1 MTYAD
6 AVDRLITRLETAAP
20 EIRWDRDALDMG
32 ATETTGAVEMTGEV
46 ASDWADGKPVDA
58 NFGADIW
65 ILTADSGY
73 GLLGRITQALMA
85 YDDLDGLITW
95 SQPERHFLYDLGKI
109 GWKWTVIFWEPLE
122 TEETDEETEPDG

>member
-109 GWKWTVIFWEPLE
+109 SWKWTVIFWEPLE

>member
-6 AVDRLITRLETAAP
+6 AVDKLITRLETAAP
-20 EIRWDRDALDMG
+20 EVRWDRDALDMG

-109 GWKWTVIFWEPLE
+109 SWQWKVIFWEPLE
-122 TEETDEETEPDG
+122 TETDEETEPDG